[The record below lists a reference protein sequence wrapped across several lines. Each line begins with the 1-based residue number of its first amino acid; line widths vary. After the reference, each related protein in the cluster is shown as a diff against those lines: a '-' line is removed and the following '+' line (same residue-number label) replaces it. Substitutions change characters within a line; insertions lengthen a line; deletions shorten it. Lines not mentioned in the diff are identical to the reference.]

1 VEAYRGSYDG
11 GAGRVDH
18 RSRDGAGVAERLSED
33 PMRER
38 ENKHTQSA
46 DSENSS
52 HTFQYREAS

>member
-1 VEAYRGSYDG
+1 
-11 GAGRVDH
+11 
-18 RSRDGAGVAERLSED
+18 
-33 PMRER
+33 MRER